1 MLKKI
6 ACFWKIRLLERSQ
19 KKNLIPG
26 QKSEVTTSFHC
37 SYIMVALQGTIS
49 LEFLFVSSRQT
60 IILRVCWCYLSGI
73 FFYWIF
79 FEVFN
84 EKRSDRIAGRRRS
97 VFCFCNFDF
106 ECCISIKE
114 MVSQR
119 WRVGQKKMIC
129 CESEITSQI
138 Q

>member
-6 ACFWKIRLLERSQ
+6 ACFWKIRLLEPCQ
-19 KKNLIPG
+19 KKSYPG
-26 QKSEVTTSFHC
+26 SEILSHNQFSLQLYHGSIIGYYFFRISFC
-37 SYIMVALQGTIS
+37 FKQVDNYFKGLLV
-49 LEFLFVSSRQT
+49 LFFWDV
-60 IILRVCWCYLSGI
+60 

-84 EKRSDRIAGRRRS
+84 EKRSDRIACRRRS